1 MNLGNDEN
9 ISYLIQKSKKDLFF
23 LKRKRHLNFKS
34 SFNEISKERKESFV
48 IQNSFNFNL
57 NDKDKNNNIFQSNGD
72 ITHLREKLNQINN
85 GLSECNNKDDFNTK
99 EIINND
105 KLNNNENTIIF
116 NKNKLIKIQ
125 NINENINNS
134 NFSKESYQLTTNL
147 KENESELLNTNGEQ
161 NNSNNSNNS
170 NNLNNNRNNF
180 IRFNFN
186 DMMDNLNNFSYQV
199 SSSNGGNI
207 HINLHN
213 SVSSNNQSIRSS
225 RSNLSNSINTNASLN
240 NLSGNEK
247 KKLQLILEMDEYQYK
262 HIQKYDS
269 RKETNCA
276 ICLEDFIGTDII
288 KAFTTCQHIFH
299 KKCLL
304 GWLKDHSICPLCKH
318 DLSDDMRE
326 LE

>member
-1 MNLGNDEN
+1 MSNPRVHV
-9 ISYLIQKSKKDLFF
+9 YT
-23 LKRKRHLNFKS
+23 
-34 SFNEISKERKESFV
+34 
-48 IQNSFNFNL
+48 FNL
-57 NDKDKNNNIFQSNGD
+57 NDNNFSNFD
-72 ITHLREKLNQINN
+72 NLRDNYNN
-85 GLSECNNKDDFNTK
+85 MMDNFNNWM
-99 EIINND
+99 NNFR
-105 KLNNNENTIIF
+105 NM
-116 NKNKLIKIQ
+116 
-125 NINENINNS
+125 NS
-134 NFSKESYQLTTNL
+134 NA
-147 KENESELLNTNGEQ
+147 